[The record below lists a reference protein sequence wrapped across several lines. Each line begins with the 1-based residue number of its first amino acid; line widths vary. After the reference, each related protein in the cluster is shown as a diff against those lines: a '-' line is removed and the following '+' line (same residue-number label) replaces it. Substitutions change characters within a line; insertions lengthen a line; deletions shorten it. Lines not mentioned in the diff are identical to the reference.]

1 MGLLDRRKP
10 EPDELAKRRALDA
23 AREHD
28 EGMVTGLMQQILDR
42 GLDGFGPYDSAFVV
56 AEKARDTTSSTDA
69 AIKAVMRKHVA
80 GAGVGGFATGVG
92 GFVTMPVALP
102 ANLLEFYVQA
112 ARMVGAIAVLRGYD
126 LGDAHVR
133 TAVLLTLVGS
143 SADDVL
149 AQAGMHT
156 GGGKVAS
163 LATHGLPPETL
174 FIVNKAVGF
183 RLLRDVGRKALPRLG
198 RAVPLVGG
206 AVGAG
211 FDGFLMK
218 KIAEQAK
225 EEFPP
230 LLPDIVA

>member
-1 MGLLDRRKP
+1 
-10 EPDELAKRRALDA
+10 
-23 AREHD
+23 
-28 EGMVTGLMQQILDR
+28 
-42 GLDGFGPYDSAFVV
+42 
-56 AEKARDTTSSTDA
+56 
-69 AIKAVMRKHVA
+69 
-80 GAGVGGFATGVG
+80 
-92 GFVTMPVALP
+92 
-102 ANLLEFYVQA
+102 
-112 ARMVGAIAVLRGYD
+112 MVGAIATLRGYD

-149 AQAGMHT
+149 AQAGLHT
-156 GGGKVAS
+156 GGGAVAS
-163 LATHGLPPETL
+163 LATRGLPPETL

-198 RAVPLVGG
+198 RAVPFVGG

-218 KIAEQAK
+218 KIAEQ
-225 EEFPP
+225 PSTSSP